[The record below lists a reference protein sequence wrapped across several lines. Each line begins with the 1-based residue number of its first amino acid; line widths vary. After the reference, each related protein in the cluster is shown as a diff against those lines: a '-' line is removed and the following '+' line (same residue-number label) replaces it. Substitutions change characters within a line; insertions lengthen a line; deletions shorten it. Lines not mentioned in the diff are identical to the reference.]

1 MDAARQ
7 ATLLSP
13 RERRNAMN
21 DEPLTMA
28 EHEVLGWPGVC
39 KKLGSDGVERQTG
52 PITTTLA
59 A

>member
-1 MDAARQ
+1 
-7 ATLLSP
+7 
-13 RERRNAMN
+13 MN